1 MTAFERK
8 RYVSHMLKRIAVTG
22 ATGFIGRALVG
33 TLLEKG
39 YDVVALTRETAPTGF
54 PAGVTVRHF
63 DANAAA
69 ANPGA
74 FAGADG
80 VIHLAGE
87 TVSGRWTP
95 EKKRRI
101 RDSRVRG
108 TDTLV
113 ASLAAMPVKPAVL
126 VSASAVGF
134 YGSRGDEPLFE
145 NAAPG
150 TDFLAS
156 VCAEWEH
163 SALAAEQLGIRTV
176 CLRTGIVLGDGG
188 ALRAMIPPFKLGAG
202 GPFGSGRQF
211 VPWIHLD
218 DVVALYLFALENAV
232 LHGPVNAVTPDY
244 ASSARFSQALGS
256 ALGRPALLPAPGF
269 ALQLVLG
276 EFAETLT
283 ASQLVLPAAA
293 ENAGFVWQHPN
304 LERAMIAAVAPGS
317 NRNGG
322 VRTFESE
329 QFVPQPIETVFSFF
343 SDARNLE
350 RITPPALRFEIVA
363 APDALAAGAE
373 IAYKLHL
380 HGVPF
385 SWKTLIARWE
395 APNRFVDVQLRGPYA
410 CWNHEHS
417 FESVAGGT
425 MVRDHVT
432 YVLPLAPFGA
442 LGAGLVESDVNAIF
456 AFRRGAIEAALGAP
470 KTAA

>member
-1 MTAFERK
+1 M
-8 RYVSHMLKRIAVTG
+8 
-22 ATGFIGRALVG
+22 
-33 TLLEKG
+33 
-39 YDVVALTRETAPTGF
+39 
-54 PAGVTVRHF
+54 
-63 DANAAA
+63 
-69 ANPGA
+69 
-74 FAGADG
+74 
-80 VIHLAGE
+80 
-87 TVSGRWTP
+87 
-95 EKKRRI
+95 
-101 RDSRVRG
+101 
-108 TDTLV
+108 
-113 ASLAAMPVKPAVL
+113 
-126 VSASAVGF
+126 
-134 YGSRGDEPLFE
+134 
-145 NAAPG
+145 
-150 TDFLAS
+150 
-156 VCAEWEH
+156 
-163 SALAAEQLGIRTV
+163 
-176 CLRTGIVLGDGG
+176 
-188 ALRAMIPPFKLGAG
+188 
-202 GPFGSGRQF
+202 
-211 VPWIHLD
+211 
-218 DVVALYLFALENAV
+218 
-232 LHGPVNAVTPDY
+232 TPDY

-317 NRNGG
+317 NRTGG

>member
-1 MTAFERK
+1 
-8 RYVSHMLKRIAVTG
+8 
-22 ATGFIGRALVG
+22 
-33 TLLEKG
+33 
-39 YDVVALTRETAPTGF
+39 
-54 PAGVTVRHF
+54 
-63 DANAAA
+63 
-69 ANPGA
+69 
-74 FAGADG
+74 
-80 VIHLAGE
+80 
-87 TVSGRWTP
+87 
-95 EKKRRI
+95 
-101 RDSRVRG
+101 
-108 TDTLV
+108 
-113 ASLAAMPVKPAVL
+113 
-126 VSASAVGF
+126 
-134 YGSRGDEPLFE
+134 
-145 NAAPG
+145 
-150 TDFLAS
+150 
-156 VCAEWEH
+156 
-163 SALAAEQLGIRTV
+163 
-176 CLRTGIVLGDGG
+176 
-188 ALRAMIPPFKLGAG
+188 
-202 GPFGSGRQF
+202 
-211 VPWIHLD
+211 
-218 DVVALYLFALENAV
+218 
-232 LHGPVNAVTPDY
+232 
-244 ASSARFSQALGS
+244 
-256 ALGRPALLPAPGF
+256 LPAPGF

-293 ENAGFVWQHPN
+293 ENAGFVWAHPN

-317 NRNGG
+317 SRTGG